1 MSSEQKA
8 RYYCEGCE
16 SKCEIKIITRYH
28 NCGRPAGTYA
38 KLNPL
43 LATMEIQIDSDFTR
57 QIYIPMLIEQA
68 HELARKHCPSYT
80 KQK

>member
-1 MSSEQKA
+1 MSSEQETK
-8 RYYCEGCE
+8 YYCDGCE

-28 NCGRPAGTYA
+28 PCGDPAGTYA
-38 KLNPL
+38 KINFM
-43 LATMEIQIDSDFTR
+43 LATMEIQINSDFTR

-68 HELARKHCPSYT
+68 RELARKHCPSYT